1 MELGLLLKLK
11 AINIKTSS
19 SQMGFKIQKEA
30 LKHWLKLDDQR
41 DPKKS
46 MRVEF
51 EWLDCFQS
59 LNPKVLL

>member
-1 MELGLLLKLK
+1 MKMELGLLLKLK

-30 LKHWLKLDDQR
+30 LKLDDQR